1 MISPEAA
8 LLAQR
13 AGAREG
19 RGPTD
24 TIYALSSAPGKAGI
38 AVIRASGPAAGAAL
52 EALAGGRPPERRAS
66 VRRLRHPVSRETLD
80 EAVVLWF
87 PAPGSFTGEDAAELH
102 VHGGRAT
109 VMGVL
114 DALAQVSGLRLARPG
129 EFARRAFEGGR
140 LDLAEAEALAD
151 LIDAETAA
159 QRRQALGGLDG
170 GLSARAADWRERL
183 VGLMA
188 LAEAAIDFPDE
199 DDVPGGLAAEI
210 AVGAGALADEIAAV
224 LDDGG
229 RGERLR
235 TGATIVVAGRPNV
248 GKSTLLNGLAA
259 REVAIV
265 SPHPGTTRDTVEV
278 ALDLG
283 GYPATLVDTAG
294 LRDSA
299 DPVEAEGVRRARAR
313 AAAADLVL
321 WLDDD
326 PAFSDLVR
334 SAKRGESESPVGRP
348 GEGYSTS
355 ASPPPAEGSPLTP
368 TLSPRAGSGSST
380 TSEAGAAPFTS
391 PLAGEVESLAATGGR
406 ERALPSPTL
415 PRERKGSSP
424 GAPLWRILTK
434 IDLVPPSS
442 AGVADF
448 AVSCRTGDGIAALV
462 RALTDWLAGSFR
474 VGPEPVVTRARQR
487 DACAVAV
494 AALRRAA
501 AVDLAAEF
509 VAEDLRLAAR
519 ALGRLAGRVDSE
531 DVLDR
536 VFSAFCIGK

>member
-8 LLAQR
+8 TLEAE
-13 AGAREG
+13 GAEARDG
-19 RGPTD
+19 TAPAA
-24 TIYALSSAPGKAGI
+24 TIYALSSAPGRAGV
-38 AVIRASGPAAGAAL
+38 AVIRVSGPAAGVAL
-52 EALAGGRPPERRAS
+52 DALAGSRPPPRRAS
-66 VRRLRHPVSRETLD
+66 LRRLRDPASRETLD

-87 PAPGSFTGEDAAELH
+87 PAPRSFTSEDAAEFQ

-109 VMGVL
+109 VMGLL
-114 DALAQVSGLRLARPG
+114 DALGRVPDLRLAEPG
-129 EFARRAFEGGR
+129 EFARRAFAAGR

-170 GLSARAADWRERL
+170 GLSARAAGWREQL
-183 VGLMA
+183 VALMA
-188 LAEAAIDFPDE
+188 LAEAAIDFSDE
-199 DDVPGGLAAEI
+199 DDVPAGLAAEI
-210 AVGAGALADEIAAV
+210 AAGADALAGEIASV

-235 TGATIVVAGRPNV
+235 AGATIVVAGRPNV
-248 GKSTLLNGLAA
+248 GKSTLLNCLAA
-259 REVAIV
+259 RDVAIV
-265 SPHPGTTRDTVEV
+265 SPHPGTTRDAVEV

-299 DPVEAEGVRRARAR
+299 DPVEAEGIRRARAR

-326 PAFSDLVR
+326 PAF
-334 SAKRGESESPVGRP
+334 
-348 GEGYSTS
+348 
-355 ASPPPAEGSPLTP
+355 
-368 TLSPRAGSGSST
+368 
-380 TSEAGAAPFTS
+380 AGAAPFTS
-391 PLAGEVESLAATGGR
+391 PLAGEVESPAQQASR
-406 ERALPSPTL
+406 ERGRGLSATVSLAESVPPSPTL
-415 PRERKGSSP
+415 PRRGGGSP
-424 GAPLWRILTK
+424 YVPLWRVLTK
-434 IDLVPPSS
+434 TDLAPPAS
-442 AGVADF
+442 ASAADF
-448 AVSCRTGDGIAALV
+448 AISCRTGDGVAGLAGAL
-462 RALTDWLAGSFR
+462 ADWLAASFSA
-474 VGPEPVVTRARQR
+474 GPSPLITRARQR
-487 DACAVAV
+487 EALGDAA
-494 AALRRAA
+494 AALCRAA

-536 VFSAFCIGK
+536 VFAAFCIGK